1 MAENAPIA
9 AIRQPEAGTTAP
21 LRSTEPG
28 FPVIDITAQE
38 LEELRA
44 QNAALRAKV
53 ERRNE
58 ITEVVTEAMMAERRK
73 AFGKPSAPE
82 QFVMPQ
88 PNGEKLHKITL
99 DRHYR
104 PDGYYEVVGWH
115 KEEVVKKRA
124 DGTTIITEPA
134 EFIPGVV
141 KPHHIGGVG
150 FPTKIWAGTVLMIQE
165 TEAKRM
171 RKLGIGSIEID

>member
-1 MAENAPIA
+1 MAEVSPIT
-9 AIRQPEAGTTAP
+9 AIRQPGTE
-21 LRSTEPG
+21 TELDA
-28 FPVIDITAQE
+28 VKAE
-38 LEELRA
+38 L
-44 QNAALRAKV
+44 AALRAKM
-53 ERRNE
+53 ERKSE
-58 ITEVVTEAMMAERRK
+58 IAEVVTEAMMDERRK

-82 QFVMPQ
+82 QFVMPP

-104 PDGYYEVVGWH
+104 PEGYYEVIGWH

-150 FPTKIWAGTVLMIQE
+150 FQTKIWAGTVLMIQE

-171 RKLGIGSIEID
+171 RKLGIGSVEID